1 MKKVSP
7 APDAS
12 PLHHDQA
19 LGGQRPASFWPQ
31 WCQRA
36 SLRLNIRQ
44 KAIMVTVIALLTVG
58 AMGGTSY
65 RLILEMERRQELSDT
80 IEAIMNAVLETRR
93 YEKNILFY
101 GAENDL
107 IEYHRY
113 LSEITTLITHIGR
126 VPAPKE
132 TTQTLIQLT
141 RFTQSYGAEMDAAT
155 ECLTQNTPPCHRQ
168 KEVIRTKGQALLTIA
183 ETLAAQ
189 ERQVLRRMTGSLKHH
204 LAISLLTVCLAC
216 GTLLLITIRSIVA
229 PLKYIEQATLAIS
242 QGNVNRLPSPPDGRD
257 ETSRVIHAFN
267 HLLNA
272 LESQQARLVQ
282 AEKLSSI
289 GTMAAGIAHQLNNP
303 LNNIATSCQLL
314 LEEPP
319 HNKDHERIKR
329 MLENCDHETV
339 RAKFIVQGLLNF
351 SRTRE
356 MVITPTPLR
365 PTVEAAIR
373 HISDH
378 LPSGIGLQS
387 HCEKI
392 TLPMDAS
399 HMKEV
404 LINLITNARQA
415 ITDGQGQIVIT
426 GRRPPHEGF
435 IEICVEDS
443 GVGLPPGQIDKLF
456 DPFFTTKPP
465 GCGTGLGLSVAYG
478 IVMQHKGHIKA
489 CNRPQGG
496 AVITL
501 HLPAPPLSKERS

>member
-1 MKKVSP
+1 MEKVSP
-7 APDAS
+7 TIEGPPCQEG
-12 PLHHDQA
+12 PL
-19 LGGQRPASFWPQ
+19 GCKRPTAFGSNGF
-31 WCQRA
+31 QRA
-36 SLRLNIRQ
+36 ALCLNIRQ

-58 AMGGTSY
+58 GMGSTSY
-65 RLILEMERRQELSDT
+65 RLILETEKREQLSDT

-113 LSEITTLITHIGR
+113 LSEIDALITHIGR
-126 VPAPKE
+126 VPAPKK
-132 TTQTLIQLT
+132 TRQTLGQLAHL
-141 RFTQSYGAEMDAAT
+141 TQSYGTEMDAAT
-155 ECLTQNTPPCHRQ
+155 ECLPLNTPPCHLQ
-168 KEVIRTKGQALLTIA
+168 KELIRTKGQDLVTLA
-183 ETLAAQ
+183 ETLVFQ
-189 ERQVLRRMTGSLKHH
+189 ERRVLRQMTGSLKRH

-242 QGNVNRLPSPPDGRD
+242 QGNVNRLPSPPAGRD

-267 HLLNA
+267 HLLNE

-319 HNKDHERIKR
+319 HNANHERIKR
-329 MLENCDHETV
+329 MLKNCDHETV

-351 SRTRE
+351 SRARE
-356 MVITPTPLR
+356 MVITPTPLL

-373 HISDH
+373 HISGD

-387 HCEKI
+387 HCDEI

-399 HMKEV
+399 HIREV
-404 LINLITNARQA
+404 LINLITNAIQA
-415 ITDGQGQIVIT
+415 IGDGLGQIVIT
-426 GRRPPHEGF
+426 GRRLPHGRF

-478 IVMQHKGHIKA
+478 IVTQHQGSIKA

-496 AVITL
+496 AIITL
-501 HLPAPPLSKERS
+501 RLPAHPLSKERS